1 MDIAKQKAEIPDGY
15 ITTLDLFGKFSEQ
28 MKERK
33 SWRAVKEYKS
43 IKGIRRIGVHKI
55 QEWDDDLFNEL
66 VEKYKHEKRARRK
79 VICKEIP
86 RGYVTSKNL
95 LEKFIEKTGYKNS
108 RLAIKEYKS
117 IKPAEKYS
125 WHMIQKWDRDLFNKL
140 ANKYKVE
147 KIEGKKA
154 TYKNPEIPEG
164 HITSTF
170 LFDEFNK
177 QLSFR
182 KSEEAVRDY
191 KEIKGSRR
199 IGRHA
204 VQEWDK
210 NLFDELVE
218 KHITIRAA
226 KKKGYKQREIPQ
238 GYIIATQLFEKFSK
252 VLKPSKGKMALADYQ
267 AVKTPQK
274 YGRHQIQEW
283 DEDLFDELVEKY
295 EEKRKVAVKKIKKPT
310 IYAGLSPKE
319 ILEKAKELNRKVKVV
334 PMGYSPSWE
343 REKKVIKEQKEQF
356 DKSVYKP
363 KDYSIHTPKGNKI
376 HVPEG
381 HLKVKDLREK
391 FLQEI
396 GSYVIR
402 LDMEYRSRVN
412 EIILGS
418 VKAYEWNEEI
428 FKEVTSNYK
437 RKKRYKK
444 W

>member
-15 ITTLDLFGKFSEQ
+15 ITTLDLFGKFFEQ

-43 IKGIRRIGVHKI
+43 IKGIRRIGVYKI

-66 VEKYKHEKRARRK
+66 VEKYRHEKRARRK
-79 VICKEIP
+79 VIRKEIP
-86 RGYVTSKNL
+86 RGYITSKNL

-108 RLAIKEYKS
+108 RLALKEYKS
-117 IKPAEKYS
+117 VKPAEKYS

-164 HITSTF
+164 HITS
-170 LFDEFNK
+170 
-177 QLSFR
+177 S
-182 KSEEAVRDY
+182 S
-191 KEIKGSRR
+191 
-199 IGRHA
+199 
-204 VQEWDK
+204 
-210 NLFDELVE
+210 LFDELVD

-226 KKKGYKQREIPQ
+226 KRKGYTQREIPQ

-252 VLKPSKGKMALADYQ
+252 ILKPSKGKKALADYQ

-283 DEDLFDELVEKY
+283 DEDLFEELVEKY
-295 EEKRKVAVKKIKKPT
+295 EEKRKVAVKKIKKAV
-310 IYAGLSPKE
+310 IHAGLSPKE

-356 DKSVYKP
+356 DKSEYKP
-363 KDYSIHTPKGNKI
+363 KDYSIHTPKGSKI

-381 HLKVKDLREK
+381 YLKVKDLREK
-391 FLQEI
+391 FLEET
-396 GSYVIR
+396 GSYVTR
-402 LDMEYRSRVN
+402 LDKEYRSQVK
-412 EIILGS
+412 ELILGS

-437 RKKRYKK
+437 KRKKYKK
-444 W
+444 